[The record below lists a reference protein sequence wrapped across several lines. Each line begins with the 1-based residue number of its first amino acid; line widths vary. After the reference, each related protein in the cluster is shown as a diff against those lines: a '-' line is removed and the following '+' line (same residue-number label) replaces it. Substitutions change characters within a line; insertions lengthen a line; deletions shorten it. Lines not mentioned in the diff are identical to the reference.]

1 MNETIKEEE
10 EIKYLKENNEY
21 SKLFYNRQQFEYLKK
36 RYPTIEEFNEVKF
49 SFTHFQHKLTG
60 NHLPIVLK
68 YLNDNPIVTNQI
80 KEYLVDIFKNSGV
93 ISYDE
98 SIRIFN
104 LLKQKESIPSI
115 RYFSAAYFII
125 YHQHKFSHYICN
137 DDYSKYIIDI
147 FFDSSIQ
154 VFNLLNYLSLFLNLK
169 SNFNL
174 IFQILNDNRL
184 NQFINNYKNKK
195 KILRIKIDT
204 IISIAKNIDYDW
216 DKQFQI
222 VDKIQL
228 NENQKLF
235 LKIFKSILKEYSSEI
250 LIKKPFQYSSKRY
263 DYEIINVNRE
273 LSINDNVVGTITTTT
288 TTDPS
293 LPLPPMNFQFN
304 LDNVLLSKIIDLII
318 YNKYFNNNNYND
330 NNNDNYF
337 TPIKININLSLINKQ
352 WFKVFRKIINR
363 YPIQWFNKINLSF
376 SLLNEPPLFIDYES
390 IRYLEWNNISD
401 QFSRVEELRIDCDIQ
416 QTKETKLSRDY
427 INGTNLNSFNSCYT
441 ERNYLIYPPRMVNL
455 KRLIISNYIGY
466 NNISSAGYHIGTA
479 YQIINYNDLI
489 NHLAINGNYN
499 YDEINNGSTLSSSSL
514 EFICIKF
521 SKESP
526 ITPFWYEFSFLK
538 TLLDYHSKTLK
549 TIQIQFYFSSHRLI
563 GIMDFNSLF
572 LPFNA
577 FSSYFSNY
585 PNINFEFI
593 IMDTQNLLHTQL
605 KIPNEF
611 HNIFIDKKRILL
623 TNNDFNLNNIKIFI

>member
-1 MNETIKEEE
+1 MNETIKEEEEE

-49 SFTHFQHKLTG
+49 SFTHFQHKLTS

-98 SIRIFN
+98 SIGIFN
-104 LLKQKESIPSI
+104 LLKQKESTPSI

-125 YHQHKFSHYICN
+125 YHQHKFSHYISN

-184 NQFINNYKNKK
+184 NQFINNYKNKN

-222 VDKIQL
+222 VDNIQL

-235 LKIFKSILKEYSSEI
+235 LEIFKSLLKEYSSEI

-273 LSINDNVVGTITTTT
+273 LLINDNVGTITTTT
-288 TTDPS
+288 DPS
-293 LPLPPMNFQFN
+293 SPPPPPMNFQLN

-318 YNKYFNNNNYND
+318 YNKYF

-352 WFKVFRKIINR
+352 WFKVLRKIINR

-390 IRYLEWNNISD
+390 IKYLEWNNISD

-416 QTKETKLSRDY
+416 QTKETKPSRDY

-441 ERNYLIYPPRMVNL
+441 ERNYLIYPPRMPNL

-549 TIQIQFYFSSHRLI
+549 TIQIQFYFSNHRLI